1 MGAHPIKHYFDSAE
15 DLLPIAR
22 EARSVQRLQQIYS
35 RIAPVALVRAS
46 RIKYLRAGV
55 LFVVADNAAVATKLQ
70 QLACRLLAAYQKQ
83 PLEVTSIHFE
93 VQVASLRPNAGT
105 KPAFRMLSTD
115 TIDNLEQLAKI
126 IEDVPLKRAL
136 TKLIED
142 QRECVSESALPPRLP

>member
-35 RIAPVALVRAS
+35 RIAPAALIRAS
-46 RIKYLRAGV
+46 RIKHLRAGV

-83 PLEVTSIHFE
+83 RVEVTSIRFE
-93 VQVASLRPNAGT
+93 VQVTSGAPKIGT
-105 KPAFRMLSTD
+105 KPAYRSLSTE
-115 TIDNLEQLAKI
+115 TLNNLEQLAATV
-126 IEDVPLKRAL
+126 EDPPLKRAL
-136 TKLIED
+136 TNLVKNQTD
-142 QRECVSESALPPRLP
+142 CTSK